1 MNILAA
7 ICNQQSANKITEYS
21 RRRSPRGQRFMC
33 SFLIDD
39 DDDGDDDDW
48 LLLLLLLLPTAD
60 TDGVLATIIIVVAS

>member
-7 ICNQQSANKITEYS
+7 ICNQQIANKITEYS
-21 RRRSPRGQRFMC
+21 RRRSPRGQRFIC

-39 DDDGDDDDW
+39 DDDDDW

>member
-7 ICNQQSANKITEYS
+7 ICNQQIANKITEYS
-21 RRRSPRGQRFMC
+21 RRRSPRGQRFIC

-39 DDDGDDDDW
+39 DDDDDDDW

>member
-7 ICNQQSANKITEYS
+7 ICNQQIANKITEYS
-21 RRRSPRGQRFMC
+21 RRRSPRGQRFIC

-39 DDDGDDDDW
+39 DDDDDDW